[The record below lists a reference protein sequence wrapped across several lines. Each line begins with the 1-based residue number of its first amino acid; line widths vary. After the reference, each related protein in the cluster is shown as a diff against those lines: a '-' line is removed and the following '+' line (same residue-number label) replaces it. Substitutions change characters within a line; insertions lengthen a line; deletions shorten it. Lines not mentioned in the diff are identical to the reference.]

1 MPSGDPGRRYDEP
14 MTSQLRVLV
23 EQPTRGKRWVA
34 VAADWP
40 GLERGG
46 KTEDEAVE
54 KLARYV
60 PRYLPVA
67 KRVRLG
73 SELAT
78 QTDLDIIGR
87 YPGVGST
94 DFWGISFAPSPLDRE
109 PFDAP
114 TFDRQ
119 VRLLRAAWAEF
130 DETAARVSAEL
141 RPGARGGGRSRDRIV
156 RHVLANE
163 GGDFSK
169 RVKAKSE
176 LEDLLTPGGL
186 AHHRDRFVEAMR
198 AWYAEGKPLGNW
210 TIPYLLRHTAY
221 HVLDHTWEMQDRD
234 LTDDASAGMTSL
246 RRLQRER
253 LGQRDE
259 DALGATDVAEP
270 IAVLVPHH
278 LADEFGTVGPQA
290 GNDVLDV
297 VDFEHDATDAQ
308 RVHRGV
314 FGSALVAV
322 GVWNLVSS
330 TRPWPS
336 GVRIIAMSL
345 RTPSSP
351 MRRSTDRP
359 STVASPSSSIPS
371 STKNAIAA
379 SRSSTTTPTLSIRR
393 IVMSPSLVSRRDQP
407 VSAASRRLR
416 SSVTQGPAAVAL
428 VRWSWQ

>member
-1 MPSGDPGRRYDEP
+1 MNDVLDNCQTYPRAIVYGTPMSRNTYKVTATDRSGNTSETSIEIDNSKNCGPYDGP
-14 MTSQLRVLV
+14 MTSRLRVLV

-87 YPGVGST
+87 YVGTGST

-114 TFDRQ
+114 LFERK

-141 RPGARGGGRSRDRIV
+141 RPGVRSGGRSRDRIV
-156 RHVLANE
+156 RHVMATE

-169 RVKAKSE
+169 RVKVGAE
-176 LEDLLTPGGL
+176 LEHLRTPGQL
-186 AHHRDRFVEAMR
+186 ARHRDRFIEAMR
-198 AWYAEGKPLGNW
+198 AWYAQGKPLGNW

-234 LTDDASAGMTSL
+234 LTKES
-246 RRLQRER
+246 
-253 LGQRDE
+253 GQR
-259 DALGATDVAEP
+259 G
-270 IAVLVPHH
+270 
-278 LADEFGTVGPQA
+278 
-290 GNDVLDV
+290 
-297 VDFEHDATDAQ
+297 
-308 RVHRGV
+308 
-314 FGSALVAV
+314 
-322 GVWNLVSS
+322 
-330 TRPWPS
+330 
-336 GVRIIAMSL
+336 
-345 RTPSSP
+345 
-351 MRRSTDRP
+351 RSR
-359 STVASPSSSIPS
+359 
-371 STKNAIAA
+371 
-379 SRSSTTTPTLSIRR
+379 
-393 IVMSPSLVSRRDQP
+393 
-407 VSAASRRLR
+407 
-416 SSVTQGPAAVAL
+416 
-428 VRWSWQ
+428 